1 MVSKKELKL
10 ALKAVKAEPDIG
22 RRNEFLDRIYEPNL
36 SIRSFVKSQLP
47 FIKGYVWLMSGLLFL
62 LLLLIIGNAKSQEQ
76 IWPVSAMMPFG
87 ILILTN
93 EINRS
98 RKYRMHELEAAAL
111 FSAKAALMAR
121 VLIIGLVQLGILCFT
136 IPAACARADITF
148 FQAAFYMLCPYCL
161 SASLNLG
168 VLCRVHGENA
178 EYFCIA
184 VSAGVSVL
192 FVTITNISQIIRF
205 ADNGSFLILSVIF
218 MMIAV
223 TEAKKYLNYM
233 EEAAWN

>member
-1 MVSKKELKL
+1 M
-10 ALKAVKAEPDIG
+10 
-22 RRNEFLDRIYEPNL
+22 R
-36 SIRSFVKSQLP
+36 
-47 FIKGYVWLMSGLLFL
+47 GLLFF
-62 LLLLIIGNAKSQEQ
+62 LLLLIIGNAKGQEQ

-98 RKYRMHELEAAAL
+98 RKYRMHEFEAATL
-111 FSAKAALMAR
+111 FSAKSALMAR

-136 IPAACARADITF
+136 IPAACARVDMTF

-192 FVTITNISQIIRF
+192 FMTIMNISRIIRF
-205 ADNGSFLILSVIF
+205 VDNGSFLILSVIF

-223 TEAKKYLNYM
+223 IEAKKYLNHAYAHDLRYY
-233 EEAAWN
+233 ETYKWNYKTGTI